1 MRPSPTSPRV
11 FDRISAPANFDF
23 SHFEVFIDASAAGI
37 FRAIDR
43 MSPIASS
50 ATLKLFAPGA
60 FMTTMPRAVAAGTST
75 LSTPVPARAMTR
87 SLGAASIIV
96 SRHFC
101 RASDDQCVRILQ
113 IGRQLGGR
121 PSLPV
126 VDVPIWLLENLDG
139 GSGKAVGDDNVHVVI
154 TV

>member
-1 MRPSPTSPRV
+1 
-11 FDRISAPANFDF
+11 
-23 SHFEVFIDASAAGI
+23 
-37 FRAIDR
+37 

-87 SLGAASIIV
+87 SLGAASII
-96 SRHFC
+96 SRVTFVALLTTK
-101 RASDDQCVRILQ
+101 RVRILQ

-121 PSLPV
+121 PSLAV
-126 VDVPIWLLENLDG
+126 VDRPIWLLENFDG
-139 GSGKAVGDDNVHVVI
+139 GGGEPVGDDNVHVVI